1 MLHVGL
7 TGNIAAGKSTVA
19 DLFRRWGATVIDADR
34 LARDAQRPG
43 TPVFEAI
50 VERFGPGVVRRDG
63 TLDRA
68 ALRERVMS
76 NPPDLAALN
85 AIVHPAVRAA
95 AAAMIEAASRTGA
108 AIVVS
113 DIPLLFETENPDRFD
128 AVVLID
134 APEPM
139 RRERIMRHRGL
150 SAAEADA
157 MIAAQTPAAEK
168 RSRSTYVIEN
178 DGDFVSLER
187 RARQVWRRLEAT
199 QRAEP
204 RG

>member
-50 VERFGPGVVRRDG
+50 VKRFGAGVVRTDG

-68 ALRERVMS
+68 ALRERVMR

-85 AIVHPAVRAA
+85 AIVHPVVRTA
-95 AAAMIEAASRTGA
+95 AAAMVEAASRNGA

-128 AVVLID
+128 AVVLVD
-134 APEPM
+134 APELM

-150 SAAEADA
+150 GAAEADA
-157 MIAAQTPAAEK
+157 MIAAQMSAAEK
-168 RSRSTYVIEN
+168 RSRSTYVIDN
-178 DGDFVSLER
+178 DGDLETLER

-199 QRAEP
+199 ERAEP

>member
-43 TPVFEAI
+43 TPVFNSI
-50 VERFGPGVVRRDG
+50 VARFGPGVVREDG

-76 NPPDLAALN
+76 SPSDLAALN

-95 AAAMIEAASRTGA
+95 AAALIEAAGHNGA
-108 AIVVS
+108 AIVIS
-113 DIPLLFETENPDRFD
+113 DIPLLFETENPNRFD
-128 AVVLID
+128 AVVLVD

-150 SAAEADA
+150 SAADADA
-157 MIAAQTPAAEK
+157 MIAAQMPAAEK

-178 DGDFVSLER
+178 DGDLATLEQ
-187 RARQVWRRLEAT
+187 RARQVWRRLGAS